1 MFARRLPAEKG
12 LIGSRGW
19 RAVRYGWVVGLSVAL
34 VPAVAVAETETA
46 RVGDGGFR
54 LSFLEGSP
62 VGRWR
67 HFDLGRPAPGRT
79 VEALE
84 ALFARLDYRLD
95 RVRERGVVPRLLV
108 RRMPDGLSRMH
119 ETQRR
124 KALFIR
130 IALPLI
136 LTTNEAILRDR
147 RRIERLRAAQ
157 VRDGFLPVGQER
169 WLWQVFAAYK
179 VKPGDFA
186 ELLSRVD
193 IVPPSLAVAQ
203 AAEETGWG
211 TSRFVRRGNALFGQR
226 TYRSAHG
233 MVPRRMPPGDRFRVR
248 RFSQLLAA
256 VASYVSNLN
265 THPAY
270 AAFRARR
277 SEMRGAGRLLDAT
290 ALAGGL
296 EAYSARRGAYVRTVR
311 AIIRTNGLADLDRLE
326 LESGLPQ
333 FAGGP
338 PTGTQRLAN

>member
-1 MFARRLPAEKG
+1 M
-12 LIGSRGW
+12 
-19 RAVRYGWVVGLSVAL
+19 VSVAL
-34 VPAVAVAETETA
+34 VPSVAVAETGTA
-46 RVGDGGFR
+46 RMGDGGFR
-54 LSFLEGSP
+54 LSYLERSP
-62 VGRWR
+62 VESLRT
-67 HFDLGRPAPGRT
+67 FDLGRRAPGRN

-108 RRMPDGLSRMH
+108 RRMPDGLSRMRGT
-119 ETQRR
+119 ERR

-147 RRIERLRAAQ
+147 NRIESLRSVY
-157 VRDGFLPVGQER
+157 VRDGALPASEAR
-169 WLWQVFAAYK
+169 WLWHVFAAYR
-179 VKPGDFA
+179 VEPFDFA

-211 TSRFVRRGNALFGQR
+211 TSRFVRRGNAMFGER
-226 TYRSAHG
+226 TWKSANG
-233 MVPRRMPPGDRFRVR
+233 MVPRRIPPGDKFRIR

-256 VASYVSNLN
+256 VAAYVSNLN

-270 AAFRARR
+270 VAFRARR
-277 SEMRGAGRLLDAT
+277 GEMRRAKGVLDAS

-296 EAYSARRGAYVRTVR
+296 EAYSVRRQAYVQTVR
-311 AIIRTNGLADLDRLE
+311 AIIRTNALADLDRLE

-333 FAGGP
+333 FATGP
-338 PTGTQRLAN
+338 SRGARRLAN

>member
-1 MFARRLPAEKG
+1 MYARRFPADKG

-19 RAVRYGWVVGLSVAL
+19 RAVRLGWFVGLSVAL
-34 VPAVAVAETETA
+34 VPSVAVAETDTA
-46 RVGDGGFR
+46 GMGDGGFR
-54 LSFLEGSP
+54 LSYLERSP
-62 VGRWR
+62 VEGLRGR
-67 HFDLGRPAPGRT
+67 DVGRPAPDGT

-108 RRMPDGLSRMH
+108 RRMPDGLSRMRGT
-119 ETQRR
+119 ERR

-147 RRIERLRAAQ
+147 NRIESLRAAY
-157 VRDGFLPVGQER
+157 VRDGSLPAGEAR
-169 WLWQVFAAYK
+169 WLWHVFAAYK
-179 VKPGDFA
+179 VEPFDFA

-211 TSRFVRRGNALFGQR
+211 TSRFVRRGNAMFGER
-226 TYRSAHG
+226 TWTSRDG
-233 MVPRRMPPGDRFRVR
+233 MVPRRMRAGEKFRVR

-256 VASYVSNLN
+256 VAAYVANLN

-277 SEMRGAGRLLDAT
+277 GEMRRANRLLDAT

-296 EAYSARRGAYVRTVR
+296 EAYSVRRKAYIRTVR
-311 AIIRTNGLADLDRLE
+311 AIIRTNALADLDRLE

-333 FAGGP
+333 FATA
-338 PTGTQRLAN
+338 PTPGTRRLAN